1 MKMKQK
7 RVQKSLVEQF
17 FYTFMSKGVIIPWD
31 QRLGENYQKEYD
43 PAGRYS
49 EDTIFNEQFLKSLGM
64 RELQRLNR
72 SISGSSMPQGSDKE
86 FAIEEIMSK
95 IGVQTIHVDKSRN
108 LLTGKEEKVVAIEED
123 EYGDYTIKENINVVV
138 DEENSE
144 SSSEV
149 CFESYVDQNNS
160 TVVTEPTAGLG
171 LLETENMVSGA
182 IIAKLTMLEEKVGII
197 IDLLSN
203 PIFAA
208 NSVGVEQVDL
218 KIPIAN
224 KLSIE
229 EIKMLSIED
238 LRKFAEQLGLPST
251 QYHTVLRENV
261 IKEHGRLH
269 KIVEIS
275 EKHLISTIRAE
286 KALLMSEQTGVSLEK
301 AIQVC

>member
-1 MKMKQK
+1 MKM
-7 RVQKSLVEQF
+7 EW
-17 FYTFMSKGVIIPWD
+17 GEA
-31 QRLGENYQKEYD
+31 LGERYQKEYD
-43 PAGRYS
+43 PKGRYS
-49 EDTIFNEQFLKSLGM
+49 GATAFNEQFLRSLGM

-72 SISGSSMPQGSDKE
+72 SISGSSIPQGGDKE

-95 IGVQTIHVDKSRN
+95 MGQP
-108 LLTGKEEKVVAIEED
+108 LTEES
-123 EYGDYTIKENINVVV
+123 TNVVV

-160 TVVTEPTAGLG
+160 TVVTKAPEIGLG

-182 IIAKLTMLEEKVGII
+182 ILAKIAMLEEKIDII
-197 IDLLSN
+197 IDLLSS

-218 KIPIAN
+218 KIPVAN
-224 KLSIE
+224 KLSIN

-238 LRKFAEQLGLPST
+238 LRKFAEQLGLPNT
-251 QYHTVLRENV
+251 QYHTVLRESV
-261 IKEHGRLH
+261 LKEHGRLH
-269 KIVEIS
+269 RIVEIS
-275 EKHLISTIRAE
+275 DKYLISTIRAE
-286 KALLMSEQTGVSLEK
+286 KALLMSEQTGISLEK